1 MNSAFTA
8 GTSNAQNIQ
17 NGTTFHPLGAAMKKK
32 IVIEKSDHPI
42 TSKSG
47 LYILNTLL
55 DEIDF
60 NPVTNRIFGAPG
72 SNRGFA
78 ASVYLRTMIHLIADG
93 ALALD
98 DVKRFQD
105 DEGYRRIMND
115 PKIPSSDAIGDWLI
129 RQSHEVKKNS
139 ENETKPDY
147 NPGERKLLQLI
158 GAHAKL
164 SIPKETKSCLDIDAT
179 IIEND
184 KSDAA
189 WTYQKTK
196 GYSFMTAILDQPNR
210 ALYGRL
216 RAGNVSPQ
224 DGVLDALKYCLNQ
237 VPDGVITCVRSD
249 SAGYNHFVMN
259 YCFEKKLSFTITAD
273 LDSAVKEQLASVKT
287 WKKAVDAK
295 GHDVGWEFAE
305 TIHTMNQTSEAFRL
319 IIKRTRRAGEQEDLF
334 DAYRYWVVATNLP
347 NETYSSQ
354 AVIEHHQKRG
364 NMERFIGE
372 LKWELNLDHLP
383 CNTMAPNA
391 MFVGVVL
398 LTFNLLYHLL
408 DLMEQSHIPH
418 RKSIRSLRR
427 YLFHLPAYVVYH
439 ARKMV
444 VKIAATT
451 ACIELFRQVYECLL
465 RYECSPPSC

>member
-1 MNSAFTA
+1 
-8 GTSNAQNIQ
+8 
-17 NGTTFHPLGAAMKKK
+17 MKKK

-47 LYILNTLL
+47 LYILDALL

-60 NPVTNRIFGAPG
+60 NHSANRIFGAPG

-78 ASVYLRTMIHLIADG
+78 ASVYLRTMIHMIADG

-98 DVKRFQD
+98 DVKMFQD
-105 DEGYRRIMND
+105 DEGYRRMMND
-115 PKIPSSDAIGDWLI
+115 PTIPSSDALGDWLS
-129 RQSHEVKKNS
+129 RQSHEAPKKS
-139 ENETKPDY
+139 ENETKEDA
-147 NPGERKLLQLI
+147 NPGERKMLQLI

-164 SIPKETKSCLDIDAT
+164 SIPKAMKSCLDIDAT
-179 IIEND
+179 MIEND
-184 KSDAA
+184 KSDAG
-189 WTYQKTK
+189 WTYLKTK
-196 GYSFMTAILDQPNR
+196 GYSIMLAILDKPHR

-216 RAGNVSPQ
+216 RTGNVSPQ
-224 DGVLDALKYCLNQ
+224 DGVLDALKYSLNQ

-273 LDSAVKEQLASVKT
+273 MDSAVKEQIASVKT
-287 WKKAVDAK
+287 WKRAVDAN
-295 GHDVGWEFAE
+295 GHDLGWDCAE
-305 TIHTMNQTSEAFRL
+305 TVHTMNQTTEAFRL
-319 IIKRTRRAGEQEDLF
+319 VIKRTRRAGEQEDLF
-334 DAYRYWVVATNLP
+334 DSYRYWSVATNLS
-347 NETYSSQ
+347 EDQYSTQ
-354 AVIEHHQKRG
+354 AVIEHHEKRG

-372 LKWELNLDHLP
+372 LKWEMNLDHLP

-391 MFVGVVL
+391 VFVGVVL
-398 LTFNLLYHLL
+398 LTFNLLYHLQ

-427 YLFHLPAYVVYH
+427 YLLHLPAYVVYH

-444 VKIAATT
+444 IKIAATVS
-451 ACIELFRQVYECLL
+451 CIELFRQVYECLL
-465 RYECSPPSC
+465 RYECSPPIY